1 MNDILFFV
9 MSSVVIGLS
18 YYLGFKDGN
27 GQKIKEEIRLFLHE
41 ITVSKMAHDHFMQ
54 KAKNETRLFL
64 LSLGETRKEIKDIKT
79 PKLPKPEDF
88 DKINH

>member
-1 MNDILFFV
+1 MNELLFFV
-9 MSSVVIGLS
+9 MASGVIGIS
-18 YYLGFKDGN
+18 YYLGFKNGN
-27 GQKIKEEIRLFLHE
+27 GQKIKDEIRLFLHE
-41 ITVSKMAHDHFMQ
+41 VTVSQMAHDHFMQ

-79 PKLPKPEDF
+79 PKLPTPEDF